1 MKRRNENTITNVS
14 TLDTSDYVVNMCA
27 NFEVCIPI
35 AYVSG
40 NADKILDDCL
50 YKYKELHPE
59 VDIDLD
65 VYHQFLLNYSVG
77 YEQPE
82 YTVAVY
88 IWLKEKDGCGYPDDK
103 FYEQPEYTVAV
114 YIWLKEKDGCGYP
127 DDKLEVFDEIP
138 VNLTDEAKADL
149 KKVIKDKLLTGEGI
163 FE

>member
-1 MKRRNENTITNVS
+1 MKRRNENIITNVS

-103 FYEQPEYTVAV
+103 
-114 YIWLKEKDGCGYP
+114 
-127 DDKLEVFDEIP
+127 LEVFDEIP